1 MISSLTKLFL
11 LTLLTVIFVSIQ
23 GKRYRCE
30 TEIPYFLSESN
41 ITQKIVGGQKVPA
54 MIPWQV
60 SLRFR
65 SQYGEIHY
73 CGGTILDEKTILTAA
88 SCNTI
93 VGETVLAGHV
103 GLNGKSIFIERVL
116 KSPYKLW
123 NPDTYNNNILILK
136 LSKALTMDDNVKPA
150 CLPRKTYEPP
160 EGSICYISGWGTR
173 KYGKFAMYI
182 QPILN

>member
-1 MISSLTKLFL
+1 MISSFTKLF
-11 LTLLTVIFVSIQ
+11 LLTVIFVSTQ
-23 GKRYRCE
+23 GKRYRCD
-30 TEIPYFLSESN
+30 TEVPYFLSESN